1 MTKCLFV
8 LCSDAAGEPKRPV
21 HGVFR
26 FPTREKNAKSD
37 ALRCIALHDGLFMR
51 FCSAAVSGLQD
62 GETVY
67 KAAKE
72 FFTDVRS
79 GYAFLYGISTL
90 RTGGLK
96 GDAIQ

>member
-51 FCSAAVSGLQD
+51 FCSAAVLG
-62 GETVY
+62 
-67 KAAKE
+67 
-72 FFTDVRS
+72 
-79 GYAFLYGISTL
+79 L
-90 RTGGLK
+90 RTVKRGAKLPK
-96 GDAIQ
+96 SFSWMSDLDMLVRMV